1 MISRLYLNAFLL
13 LLYVSFI
20 KGSQIA
26 ISCDEKDTTKGDL
39 KIFIFLV
46 FLNLYFNL
54 IKKRLKT
61 KKHFLSMVNELVTES
76 FKTQMITKRKLLY
89 L

>member
-39 KIFIFLV
+39 KIFYISCFLKLIFQ
-46 FLNLYFNL
+46 LN
-54 IKKRLKT
+54 
-61 KKHFLSMVNELVTES
+61 
-76 FKTQMITKRKLLY
+76 
-89 L
+89 